1 MYKKSLAVL
10 VFLSLIAVPA
20 FAEELIHSHIPYT
33 PPSVTMTVRTAYV
46 FDGVMILN
54 ATLLF
59 ELDGSNYTMNY
70 SEATLSYEVDVLF
83 VPADIGNWT
92 FNVYA
97 NKTGYE
103 TINKTG
109 EIKVRDPIFVNVRLF
124 EDNNQT
130 AYEDDFAQ
138 VIMKGDYSC
147 FPLVTRTSTD
157 AFGET
162 TYYTDCYFHSNYT
175 SGLGQVIVYEE
186 GSYVTEFISGNL
198 VFSNSFAYPT
208 IDRLNYEFTLG
219 TFTVDES
226 PETIDI
232 VMTSCE
238 LNPEQCQRFYF
249 SLFLWV
255 IFVVIAGVLAV
266 VAGKY
271 SGSGGVAIAVG
282 AVVLV
287 ALILLRLALLGY

>member
-10 VFLSLIAVPA
+10 AFLTLITVPA

-33 PPSVTMTVRTAYV
+33 PPSVTMTVRSAYV

-59 ELDGSNYTMNY
+59 ELDGSNYTMDYN
-70 SEATLSYEVDVLF
+70 ETTVAYEVDVLF
-83 VPADIGNWT
+83 NPIDIGNWT

-97 NKTGYE
+97 NRTGYE

-130 AYEDDFAQ
+130 TYEDDYAQ
-138 VIMKGDYSC
+138 VVMKGDYSC
-147 FPLVTRTSTD
+147 FPVVTRTSTD

-162 TYYTDCYFHSNYT
+162 TYYTDCYFHANYT

-186 GSYVTEFISGNL
+186 GSYVTEFISGN
-198 VFSNSFAYPT
+198 VVYSNSLAYAT

-219 TFTVDES
+219 TFTVD
-226 PETIDI
+226 
-232 VMTSCE
+232 
-238 LNPEQCQRFYF
+238 
-249 SLFLWV
+249 
-255 IFVVIAGVLAV
+255 
-266 VAGKY
+266 
-271 SGSGGVAIAVG
+271 
-282 AVVLV
+282 
-287 ALILLRLALLGY
+287 